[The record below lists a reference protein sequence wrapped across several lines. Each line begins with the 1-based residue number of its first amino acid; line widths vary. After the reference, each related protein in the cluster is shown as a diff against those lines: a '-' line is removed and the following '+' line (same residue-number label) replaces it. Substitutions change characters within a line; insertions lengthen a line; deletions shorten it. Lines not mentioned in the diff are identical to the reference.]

1 MTILEAALIVLK
13 KKNIPMS
20 ADEIYSHICQENT
33 FTFNAK
39 DPLSIL
45 KAQLRKNT
53 LGFQGKSAA
62 IKPTLKQLENKKFVP
77 LN

>member
-1 MTILEAALIVLK
+1 MTMLDAALVVLRK
-13 KKNIPMS
+13 TNSPLS
-20 ADEIYSHICQENT
+20 AEEIYSQILKENL

-62 IKPTLKQLENKKFVP
+62 IKPALRQLENKKFIP

>member
-1 MTILEAALIVLK
+1 MTMLEAALAVLNK
-13 KKNIPMS
+13 TNAPMS
-20 ADEIYSHICQENT
+20 ADEIFTLIRKENL

-39 DPLSIL
+39 DPIAIL

-62 IKPTLKQLENKKFVP
+62 IKPTLRQLDNKKFTP

>member
-1 MTILEAALIVLK
+1 MTMLKVALTVLK
-13 KKNIPMS
+13 KTNSPLS
-20 ADEIYSHICQENT
+20 AEEIYSQIQKEKL

-62 IKPTLKQLENKKFVP
+62 NKPTLKQLENKKFVP

>member
-1 MTILEAALIVLK
+1 MLDAALTVLK
-13 KKNIPMS
+13 KSKSPLT
-20 ADEIYSHICQENT
+20 AEEIYSQIRNENL
-33 FTFNAK
+33 FTFNSK

-53 LGFQGKSAA
+53 LGFQGKSATS
-62 IKPTLKQLENKKFVP
+62 KPSLRQLENKKFVP

>member
-1 MTILEAALIVLK
+1 MIMIDAVLAVLK
-13 KKNIPMS
+13 KTNSPLS
-20 ADEIYSHICQENT
+20 AEEIYSHICKENL

-62 IKPTLKQLENKKFVP
+62 NKPTLKQLENKKFVS

>member
-1 MTILEAALIVLK
+1 MTMLEAALTVLK
-13 KKNIPMS
+13 KTNAPMS
-20 ADEIYSHICQENT
+20 ADEIYSHICQENL
-33 FTFNAK
+33 FTFSAK

-62 IKPTLKQLENKKFVP
+62 NRPTLKQLENKKFIP
-77 LN
+77 LS

>member
-1 MTILEAALIVLK
+1 MTMLDAALAVLRK
-13 KKNIPMS
+13 TNSPLS
-20 ADEIYSHICQENT
+20 AEEIYSQIQKEKL

-53 LGFQGKSAA
+53 LGFQGKSACN
-62 IKPTLKQLENKKFVP
+62 KPTFKQLENKKFLP

>member
-1 MTILEAALIVLK
+1 MTMLEAALTVLK
-13 KKNIPMS
+13 KTNTPMS
-20 ADEIYSHICQENT
+20 ADEIYRHICQENL
-33 FTFNAK
+33 FTFSAK

-62 IKPTLKQLENKKFVP
+62 NKPTLKQLENKKFIP